1 MSTKEEVKPQETK
14 EETTEEQQP
23 QEEVEE
29 EEPVDVELQKQM
41 KNLKFDDSAFVK
53 KDSGNKKKDKKEDK
67 KSKKNKGQDF
77 LDYAS
82 KNNIQINIEYEEDK
96 IQEKRKKYF
105 DKKDQQYDNK
115 TGGRYQKKYQNDN
128 NYKYN
133 NRNQGGYKR
142 PQKRA
147 PFKFGGNKFDACNI
161 QKGPYD
167 QMPYQENTFVPKP
180 AIILTTD
187 KDVLAYIEEMFSAQT
202 LNKDIYLR
210 KHLSEEGEIDVND
223 IANYYTI
230 KKSNVPANKIPE
242 ILKES
247 KTLEIKED
255 NGKTLVVVK
264 GIKEMNLQSIESIAA
279 SKKAAKMQRMQQNM
293 YPQMGGEFPPYMGYN
308 YIHMQNK
315 YFLPSQG
322 FYPGYS
328 QPVYQYQQPKEE
340 QK

>member
-53 KDSGNKKKDKKEDK
+53 KDSDNKKKEKKEDK
-67 KSKKNKGQDF
+67 KNKKNKGQDF

-115 TGGRYQKKYQNDN
+115 TGGYQKKYPNNN
-128 NYKYN
+128 NYKYK
-133 NRNQGGYKR
+133 NQGGYKR

-147 PFKFGGNKFDACNI
+147 PFKFGGNKFDACNM

-167 QMPYQENTFVPKP
+167 QMHYQENTYVPKQTP
-180 AIILTTD
+180 VLTTD
-187 KDVLAYIEEMFSAQT
+187 KEVLAFIEEMFSAQT

-230 KKSNVPANKIPE
+230 KKNNVPANKISE
-242 ILKES
+242 LLKES
-247 KTLEIKED
+247 KTLEIKEVD
-255 NGKTLVVVK
+255 GKTLVIVK
-264 GIKEMNLQSIESIAA
+264 GIKEMNLMTIEAIAA
-279 SKKAAKMQRMQQNM
+279 SKKTAKMQRMQQNF

-308 YIHMQNK
+308 YIHMQNN
-315 YFLPSQG
+315 YFIPSQG
-322 FYPGYS
+322 FYLGYN
-328 QPVYQYQQPKEE
+328 QPIYQYQPNEE

>member
-14 EETTEEQQP
+14 DETTEEQQP

-53 KDSGNKKKDKKEDK
+53 KDSDNKKKEKKEDK
-67 KSKKNKGQDF
+67 KNKKNKGQDF

-115 TGGRYQKKYQNDN
+115 TGGYQKKYPNNN
-128 NYKYN
+128 NYKYK
-133 NRNQGGYKR
+133 NQGGYKR

-147 PFKFGGNKFDACNI
+147 PFKFGGNKFDACNM

-167 QMPYQENTFVPKP
+167 QMPYQENTYVPKQTP
-180 AIILTTD
+180 TLTTD
-187 KDVLAYIEEMFSAQT
+187 KDVLAFIEEMFSAQT

-230 KKSNVPANKIPE
+230 KKNNVPANKISE
-242 ILKES
+242 LLKES
-247 KTLEIKED
+247 KTLEIKEVD
-255 NGKTLVVVK
+255 GKTLVIVK
-264 GIKEMNLQSIESIAA
+264 GIKEMNLQTIEAIAA
-279 SKKAAKMQRMQQNM
+279 SKKTAKMQRMQYM
-293 YPQMGGEFPPYMGYN
+293 YPQMGGEFQPYMGYN
-308 YIHMQNK
+308 YIHMQNN
-315 YFLPSQG
+315 YFIPSQG
-322 FYPGYS
+322 FYPGYN
-328 QPVYQYQQPKEE
+328 QPIYQYQPNEE

>member
-1 MSTKEEVKPQETK
+1 MSTKEEDKPQETK

-53 KDSGNKKKDKKEDK
+53 KDSDNKKKEKKEDK
-67 KSKKNKGQDF
+67 KNKKNKGQDF

-115 TGGRYQKKYQNDN
+115 TGGYQKKYPNNN
-128 NYKYN
+128 NYKYK
-133 NRNQGGYKR
+133 NQGGYKR

-147 PFKFGGNKFDACNI
+147 PFKFGGNKFDACNM

-167 QMPYQENTFVPKP
+167 QMHYQENTYVPKQTP
-180 AIILTTD
+180 VLTTD
-187 KDVLAYIEEMFSAQT
+187 KEVLAFIEEMFSAQT

-230 KKSNVPANKIPE
+230 KKNNVPANKISE
-242 ILKES
+242 LLKES
-247 KTLEIKED
+247 KTLEIKEVD
-255 NGKTLVVVK
+255 GKTLVIVK
-264 GIKEMNLQSIESIAA
+264 GIKEMNLMTIEAIAA
-279 SKKAAKMQRMQQNM
+279 SKKTAKMQRMQQNF

-308 YIHMQNK
+308 YIHMQNN
-315 YFLPSQG
+315 YFIPSQG
-322 FYPGYS
+322 FYPGYN
-328 QPVYQYQQPKEE
+328 QPIYQYQPNEE

>member
-1 MSTKEEVKPQETK
+1 
-14 EETTEEQQP
+14 
-23 QEEVEE
+23 
-29 EEPVDVELQKQM
+29 M

-53 KDSGNKKKDKKEDK
+53 KDSDNKKKEKKEDK
-67 KSKKNKGQDF
+67 KNKKNKGQDF

-105 DKKDQQYDNK
+105 DKKDQQYENK
-115 TGGRYQKKYQNDN
+115 TGGRYQKKYPNDN

-147 PFKFGGNKFDACNI
+147 PFKFGGNKFDACNM

-167 QMPYQENTFVPKP
+167 QMPYQENTYVPKQTP
-180 AIILTTD
+180 TLTTD
-187 KDVLAYIEEMFSAQT
+187 KDVLAFIEEMFSAQT

-230 KKSNVPANKIPE
+230 KKNNVPANKIVE
-242 ILKES
+242 LLKES
-247 KTLEIKED
+247 KTLEIKEVD
-255 NGKTLVVVK
+255 GKTLVIVK
-264 GIKEMNLQSIESIAA
+264 GIKEMNLQTIEAIAA
-279 SKKAAKMQRMQQNM
+279 SKKTAKMQRMQYM
-293 YPQMGGEFPPYMGYN
+293 YPDR
-308 YIHMQNK
+308 K
-315 YFLPSQG
+315 S
-322 FYPGYS
+322 
-328 QPVYQYQQPKEE
+328 VV
-340 QK
+340 

>member
-1 MSTKEEVKPQETK
+1 MSTKEEDKPQETK

-53 KDSGNKKKDKKEDK
+53 KDSDNKKKEKKEDK
-67 KSKKNKGQDF
+67 KNKKNKGQDF

-115 TGGRYQKKYQNDN
+115 TGGYQKKYPNNN
-128 NYKYN
+128 NYKYK
-133 NRNQGGYKR
+133 NQGGYKR

-147 PFKFGGNKFDACNI
+147 PFKFGGNKFDACNM

-167 QMPYQENTFVPKP
+167 QMHYQENTYVPKQTP
-180 AIILTTD
+180 VLTTD
-187 KDVLAYIEEMFSAQT
+187 KEVLAFIEEMFSAQT

-230 KKSNVPANKIPE
+230 KKNNVPANKISE
-242 ILKES
+242 LLKES
-247 KTLEIKED
+247 KTLEIKEVD
-255 NGKTLVVVK
+255 GKTLVIVK
-264 GIKEMNLQSIESIAA
+264 GIKEMNLMTIEAIAA
-279 SKKAAKMQRMQQNM
+279 SKKTAKMQRMQQNF

-308 YIHMQNK
+308 YIHMQNN
-315 YFLPSQG
+315 YFIPSQG
-322 FYPGYS
+322 FYLGYN
-328 QPVYQYQQPKEE
+328 QPIYQYQPNEE

>member
-1 MSTKEEVKPQETK
+1 MSTKEEVKPQETN

-53 KDSGNKKKDKKEDK
+53 KDSDNKKKEKKEDK
-67 KSKKNKGQDF
+67 KNKKNKGQDF

-115 TGGRYQKKYQNDN
+115 TGGYQKKYPNNN
-128 NYKYN
+128 NYKYK
-133 NRNQGGYKR
+133 NQGGYKR

-147 PFKFGGNKFDACNI
+147 PFKFGGNKFDACNM

-167 QMPYQENTFVPKP
+167 QMHYQENTYVPKQTP
-180 AIILTTD
+180 VLTTD
-187 KDVLAYIEEMFSAQT
+187 KEVLAFIEEMFSAQT

-230 KKSNVPANKIPE
+230 KKNNVPANKISE
-242 ILKES
+242 LLKES
-247 KTLEIKED
+247 KTLEIKEVD
-255 NGKTLVVVK
+255 GKTLVIVK
-264 GIKEMNLQSIESIAA
+264 GIKEMNLMTIEAIAA
-279 SKKAAKMQRMQQNM
+279 SKKTAKMQRMQQNF

-308 YIHMQNK
+308 YIHMQNN
-315 YFLPSQG
+315 YFIPSQG
-322 FYPGYS
+322 FYPGYN
-328 QPVYQYQQPKEE
+328 QPIYQYQPNEE

>member
-53 KDSGNKKKDKKEDK
+53 KDSDNKKKEKKEDK
-67 KSKKNKGQDF
+67 KNKKNKGQDF

-115 TGGRYQKKYQNDN
+115 TGGYQKKYPNNN
-128 NYKYN
+128 NYKYK
-133 NRNQGGYKR
+133 NQGGYKR

-147 PFKFGGNKFDACNI
+147 PFKFGGNKFDACNM

-167 QMPYQENTFVPKP
+167 QMHYQENTYVPKQTP
-180 AIILTTD
+180 VLTTD
-187 KDVLAYIEEMFSAQT
+187 KEVLAFIEEMFSAQT

-230 KKSNVPANKIPE
+230 KKNNVPANKISE
-242 ILKES
+242 LLKES
-247 KTLEIKED
+247 KTLEIKEVD
-255 NGKTLVVVK
+255 GKTLVIVK
-264 GIKEMNLQSIESIAA
+264 GIKEMNLMTIEAIAA
-279 SKKAAKMQRMQQNM
+279 SKKTAKMQRMQQNF

-308 YIHMQNK
+308 YIHMQNN
-315 YFLPSQG
+315 YFIPSQG
-322 FYPGYS
+322 FYPGYN
-328 QPVYQYQQPKEE
+328 QPIYQYQPNEE